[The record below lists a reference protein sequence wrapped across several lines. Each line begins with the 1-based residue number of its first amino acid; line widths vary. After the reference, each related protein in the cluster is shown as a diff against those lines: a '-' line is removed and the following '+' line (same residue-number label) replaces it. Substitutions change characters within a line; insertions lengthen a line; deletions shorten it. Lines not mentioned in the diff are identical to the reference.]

1 MVTQAACRACG
12 WVRPR
17 PAFPSFVPGWL
28 LSCCGRG
35 QALSAAC
42 GRRPGPGRQGR
53 SPCPGV
59 PGLPLVPRA
68 SPWFPGALVW
78 PVGGWPFAVLI
89 ARLPRGV
96 PALHVFR
103 SPCQSWTFVRPE
115 VPPPHPSFGSAGP
128 APSPASSFGSL
139 GSTPQSRDFPRG
151 LGSAANSSL
160 QSPAL
165 PCGPGVGVSGR
176 RVSVCSE
183 DAASDPVV
191 LSPHTCL
198 SCWQAGPSLTVPA
211 PLTRRPLCGP
221 PVAEMS
227 VSSWKSG
234 STPAFTL
241 AWARP
246 TFCSL
251 SPLQCLLKVHGFL
264 HKNVHGKLSIRNS
277 ALSSRH
283 VWVFV

>member
-1 MVTQAACRACG
+1 MWLGPSQACFPVLRAG
-12 WVRPR
+12 V
-17 PAFPSFVPGWL
+17 AAL
-28 LSCCGRG
+28 LPWAWAGLECSLWP
-35 QALSAAC
+35 QALA
-42 GRRPGPGRQGR
+42 GR
-53 SPCPGV
+53 V
-59 PGLPLVPRA
+59 GLRALVPRA

-78 PVGGWPFAVLI
+78 PVGGWPFAVLT

-115 VPPPHPSFGSAGP
+115 APPPHPSFGSAGP

-139 GSTPQSRDFPRG
+139 GSTPQSRDVPRG

-160 QSPAL
+160 QSPAV

-198 SCWQAGPSLTVPA
+198 SCWRAGPSLTVPA
-211 PLTRRPLCGP
+211 RLTWRPLCGP
-221 PVAEMS
+221 P
-227 VSSWKSG
+227 
-234 STPAFTL
+234 
-241 AWARP
+241 RP
-246 TFCSL
+246 
-251 SPLQCLLKVHGFL
+251 
-264 HKNVHGKLSIRNS
+264 
-277 ALSSRH
+277 
-283 VWVFV
+283 